1 MSLMDHIAI
10 LVVITPLF
18 GAFATP
24 FVSLA
29 GKRAADLWAA
39 LMSGLAFV
47 FSALLGWKVLSSGI
61 VIYTLGAPD
70 PAVASVNY
78 DGLILPVRIL
88 LEVDALSA
96 LLALVISFIGLLAAV
111 YSWRYM
117 EHDTGL
123 NKYYTLFLLMLSGML
138 GMVLTGDLFNMYVFL
153 EIMSISAYA
162 LVAFRKETFE
172 AVEAGIKYLVVGSA
186 ASTLV
191 LIAVAILYGLYGS
204 LTIAQVAHL
213 ISAAPSP
220 LVWGALA
227 LYLTGFILK
236 AGIVPLHM
244 WLIDAHPAAPSSIS
258 ALLSGVVI
266 KTGAYA
272 VLRVLFTLYGVR
284 VMDTSLIGW
293 IIVIIAVITM
303 FVGGSLGLIQQDLKR
318 LLAYSSVSQMGY
330 IALGVGVGLIA
341 FNQTAG
347 DVGLIGALFHLLNHA
362 IMKGMLF
369 LIAGVILHQIGT
381 RNINEMGGLI
391 KKMPITSVCFII
403 GGLAIAG
410 VPPFNGF
417 VSKLILYEASAMIS
431 PALAV
436 IALISSSLTL
446 GMYIKV
452 IQAAFLGRTPEGL
465 EDVRDPPA
473 SMLIPIVLLTALII
487 IFGIL
492 PSIPIDSII
501 TPAVGAVKN
510 QASYISAVLP

>member
-1 MSLMDHIAI
+1 MNLMEHLPI
-10 LVVITPLF
+10 LVVIIPLF

-24 FVSLA
+24 FISLA
-29 GKRAADLWAA
+29 GRRASDVWAS

-47 FSALLGWKVLSSGI
+47 FSVLLFSKVLSSGI

-70 PAVASVNY
+70 PAIAEVEY
-78 DGLILPVRIL
+78 KGLIFPVRIL

-96 LLALVISFIGLLAAV
+96 LLALAISLIAFLASI

-117 EHDTGL
+117 EHDTGIE
-123 NKYYTLFLLMLSGML
+123 KFYTLYLLLLTGML
-138 GMVLTGDLFNMYVFL
+138 GLVLTGDIFNMYVFL

-172 AVEAGIKYLVVGSA
+172 AVEAGIKYLVVGSV
-186 ASTLV
+186 ASTMIL
-191 LIAVAILYGLYGS
+191 LAVAILYGVYGS
-204 LTIAQVAHL
+204 LTIAQLAPL
-213 ISAAPSP
+213 IQAYPSP
-220 LVWGALA
+220 LIWGALA
-227 LYLTGFILK
+227 LYLTGFIMK

-272 VLRVLFTLYGVR
+272 IIRVLFTLYGVE
-284 VMDTSLIGW
+284 VMNRAVIGW

-330 IALGVGVGLIA
+330 IALGVGIALIA

-347 DVGLIGALFHLLNHA
+347 DAGLIGALFHVFNHA

-369 LIAGVILHQIGT
+369 LIAGVILHQVGT
-381 RNINEMGGLI
+381 RNINEMGGLFR
-391 KKMPITSVCFII
+391 KMPVTSICFII

-436 IALISSSLTL
+436 IAVISSALTL
-446 GMYIKV
+446 GMYLKV
-452 IQAAFLGRTPEGL
+452 IQTAFLGRTPEAL
-465 EDVRDPPA
+465 EDVRDPPV
-473 SMLIPIVLLTALII
+473 SMLLPIVILTVLII
-487 IFGIL
+487 VFGIL
-492 PSIPIDSII
+492 PALPIDSII
-501 TPAVGAVKN
+501 QPAVEAVKAQSN
-510 QASYISAVLP
+510 YISAVLP

>member
-1 MSLMDHIAI
+1 MEHIAI

-18 GAFATP
+18 GAFSTP

-29 GKRAADLWAA
+29 GKKAADIWVGIF
-39 LMSGLAFV
+39 SGLTFV
-47 FSALLGWKVLSSGI
+47 FSILLGLKVLRSGI
-61 VIYTLGAPD
+61 VIYTLGAPE
-70 PAVASVNY
+70 PAIATVDYN
-78 DGLILPVRIL
+78 GLIFPVRIL

-96 LLALVISFIGLLAAV
+96 LLALVISLIGFFAAI

-117 EHDTGL
+117 EHDTGVE
-123 NKYYTLFLLMLSGML
+123 KFYTLFLLLLTGML
-138 GMVLTGDLFNMYVFL
+138 GIVLTGDIFNMYVFL

-186 ASTLV
+186 ASTLI
-191 LIAVAILYGLYGS
+191 LLAVAILYGVYGS
-204 LTIAQVAHL
+204 LTIAQIAHL
-213 ISAAPSP
+213 IEVSPSP
-220 LVWGALA
+220 LIWGALA

-272 VLRVLFTLYGVR
+272 IIRIFFTLYGVE
-284 VMDTSLIGW
+284 VMNRALIGW
-293 IIVIIAVITM
+293 IIVVIAVITM

-318 LLAYSSVSQMGY
+318 LLAYSSVAQMGY
-330 IALGVGVGLIA
+330 IALGIGVALIA
-341 FNQTAG
+341 FNTTAG
-347 DVGLIGALFHLLNHA
+347 DAGLVGALFHLLNHA

-369 LIAGVILHQIGT
+369 LIAGVILHQLGT

-391 KKMPITSVCFII
+391 KKMPITSACFII

-436 IALISSSLTL
+436 IAIISSALTL
-446 GMYIKV
+446 GMYLRV
-452 IQAAFLGRTPEGL
+452 IQTAFLGRAPETL
-465 EDVRDPPA
+465 KDIRDPPA
-473 SMLIPIVLLTALII
+473 SMLIPIVILAILIV

-492 PSIPIDSII
+492 PSLPVDSII
-501 TPAVGAVKN
+501 TPAVEAVKN
-510 QASYISAVLP
+510 QASYLSAVLP